1 MLNKTI
7 ARYCI
12 ISMIDIKV
20 KCLCKFKKLSSDG
33 ENEKMLGVVYM
44 PKHLYEKPAFPR
56 LLPSPHIFIGLSH
69 P

>member
-33 ENEKMLGVVYM
+33 ENEKMQRCCVHAEASL
-44 PKHLYEKPAFPR
+44 
-56 LLPSPHIFIGLSH
+56 
-69 P
+69 